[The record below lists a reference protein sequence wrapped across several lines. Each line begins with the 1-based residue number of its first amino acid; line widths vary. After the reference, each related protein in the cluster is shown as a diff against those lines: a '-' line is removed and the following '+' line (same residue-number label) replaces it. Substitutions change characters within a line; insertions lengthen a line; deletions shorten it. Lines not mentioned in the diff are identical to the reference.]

1 MVLGGGVS
9 GLACASVLSK
19 LNKKV
24 LVLERNG
31 KAGGC
36 MHTFRK
42 ADLDFDTGFHY
53 VGNDPALHFLLNLVL
68 SDPVE
73 WNIFDEIDQVIIT
86 DG

>member
-1 MVLGGGVS
+1 LPEHKLDYLILGGGVS

-19 LNKKV
+19 LDKKV

-42 ADLDFDTGFHY
+42 AEMDFDTGFHY
-53 VGNDPALHFLLNLVL
+53 VGNDPALHLLLRLVL
-68 SDPVE
+68 SDSVG
-73 WNIFDEIDQVIIT
+73 WNIYD
-86 DG
+86 